1 MRGFTLEADAAAIT
15 RALGLPDEP
24 ADFGDRSAICPNSWA
39 SVVLT
44 RPDGDRRFGVA
55 RWGLPS
61 SRAALKTA
69 ALRDARQFRQG
80 VIDDLEAIVDEQPD
94 PGVPFVNLRMAEVPL
109 LVDPGSR
116 CLVPFTGWDQRRRS
130 GSDEVIR
137 FDLPAG
143 DIGFFAGVH
152 QSGWRGIHR
161 HDDGV
166 ENLNL
171 FAIVCF
177 ERLAPTAEPGRKL
190 TPIILSRQYQQEQWM
205 SATWG
210 ETFKLVGALTSSR
223 AENPSQ
229 ETLG

>member
-1 MRGFTLEADAAAIT
+1 MSELLGVCRSDAA
-15 RALGLPDEP
+15 RRRPP
-24 ADFGDRSAICPNSWA
+24 VRSGEVGSSIFQGCPQDS
-39 SVVLT
+39 
-44 RPDGDRRFGVA
+44 RVA
-55 RWGLPS
+55 RCE
-61 SRAALKTA
+61 
-69 ALRDARQFRQG
+69 QFRQG